1 LVNDITYYRGI
12 IRYMNSLERKLR
24 KHFESLINGFFKFI
38 GPESKINYKG
48 LSVFEFEDNLYF
60 NEYYFTGGTVLKE
73 LFLDD
78 ISKYHSGVNILTS
91 YELFKYICKII
102 YNKIKSRVDV
112 INDTLNVYL
121 KEDDIDYGFSEI
133 FKKLD
138 ESKRIYKVYLLS
150 NLVSLENVNSVEIGK
165 VTLINLNEET
175 IKDLPQN
182 IEKDFSS
189 PLSKKLDKNKYLSP
203 KEFLQEYK
211 GRVILETSVEG
222 YHLNDEISK
231 VFEDALREYK
241 RVFSYLSA
249 CKIFLENV
257 KADKYNIET
266 EVLKIFNYGIHNDT
280 SQYFYIHDKNQAKI
294 LKIINS
300 KFEKLKL
307 PEILL
312 KLNKDS
318 LEKNKN
324 RCCLDNFNEI
334 LQNQKKYGKIG
345 DKITRSL
352 DWFYSGIIEE
362 DNTNEAI
369 ALFISLEILMSAKQD
384 NFSSLSDDLA
394 ENIAI
399 ITKSGIEERYKAKKD
414 FKNNIY
420 QLRNNIMHRGEK
432 ISKPK
437 DFRNLETLKISLVWS
452 LRWIIENIEVLK
464 KDGIYGTE
472 ALKEYFE
479 KQKLK

>member
-1 LVNDITYYRGI
+1 
-12 IRYMNSLERKLR
+12 MNSLESKLR
-24 KHFESLINGFFKFI
+24 KHFESLIKGFFKFI
-38 GPESKINYKG
+38 GPESKISNKG

-60 NEYYFTGGTVLKE
+60 NEYYFSGGTILKE
-73 LFLDD
+73 FFLDD

-102 YNKIKSRVDV
+102 YNKIKSRVEV
-112 INDTLNVYL
+112 IDDTLNVYL

-138 ESKRIYKVYLLS
+138 ESNRIYKVYLLS
-150 NLVSLENVNSVEIGK
+150 NLVSLINVNSVEIGK
-165 VTLINLNEET
+165 VKLINLNEET
-175 IKDLPQN
+175 IKVLPQN
-182 IEKDFSS
+182 IEKCFSS
-189 PLSKKLDKNKYLSP
+189 AASEALAESKYLSP
-203 KEFLQEYK
+203 EQFLQEFK

-222 YHLNDEISK
+222 YHLNNEISK

-241 RVFSYLSA
+241 RVFSYLSI

-266 EVLKIFNYGIHNDT
+266 EALKIFDYGIHNEAP
-280 SQYFYIHDKNQAKI
+280 QYFYIYDKNQTKF
-294 LKIINS
+294 LKIIDT
-300 KFEKLKL
+300 KFEKVEL
-307 PEILL
+307 PKILF
-312 KLNKDS
+312 KINKDS
-318 LEKNKN
+318 LEKIKK

-345 DKITRSL
+345 DKITRSI
-352 DWFYSGIIEE
+352 DWFYRGIIEE
-362 DNTNEAI
+362 DNTNKAI
-369 ALFISLEILMSAKQD
+369 ALFISLEILMSARQD

-399 ITKSGIEERYKAKKD
+399 ITKLGVEERYKAKKD

-420 QLRNNIMHRGEK
+420 QLRNDIMHRGEK
-432 ISKPK
+432 IRKPK
-437 DFRNLETLKISLVWS
+437 DFRNLETLRISLIWS
-452 LRWIIENIEVLK
+452 IRWVIENIEILK
-464 KDGIYGTE
+464 KDGKHETE

>member
-1 LVNDITYYRGI
+1 
-12 IRYMNSLERKLR
+12 MNSPERKM
-24 KHFESLINGFFKFI
+24 KEHFKSIITGFFKFI

-48 LSVFEFEDNLYF
+48 LSVYEFEDNLYF
-60 NEYYFTGGTVLKE
+60 NEYYFTGGTILKE
-73 LFLDD
+73 FFLN
-78 ISKYHSGVNILTS
+78 SFPKYHTGVNISTS
-91 YELFKYICKII
+91 TELFKYICKII
-102 YNKIKSRVDV
+102 YNKIKSRVDF
-112 INDTLNVYL
+112 IDETLDVYL

-133 FKKLD
+133 FKKID
-138 ESKRIYKVYLLS
+138 ESKRKYKFYLLS
-150 NLVSLENVNSVEIGK
+150 NLLSLGNVNSIEIGK
-165 VTLINLNEET
+165 VIIINLNEET
-175 IKDLPQN
+175 IKNLPQN
-182 IEKDFSS
+182 IEKKFSS
-189 PLSKKLDKNKYLSP
+189 PLSKILDKNKYLSP

-231 VFEDALREYK
+231 V
-241 RVFSYLSA
+241 VFSYLSA
-249 CKIFLENV
+249 CKIFLKNV

-266 EVLKIFNYGIHNDT
+266 EVLKIFNYSIHNDT
-280 SQYFYIHDKNQAKI
+280 SQYFYIHDKNQAKF

-307 PEILL
+307 PEILF

-318 LEKNKN
+318 LEKIKN

-369 ALFISLEILMSAKQD
+369 ALFISLEILMSARQD